1 MAYSSVLDHLSSI
14 SKALS
19 MVLHTSQERK
29 QVLNTVGVFKMS
41 YKSVNEGRTGV

>member
-1 MAYSSVLDHLSSI
+1 MVYSSVVDHLSSI

-19 MVLHTSQERK
+19 LILHTSQERK

-41 YKSVNEGRTGV
+41 